1 MGCGSAVK
9 LAAASAVVLALAGCG
24 SLQGVRHRGGDPCR
38 ETTVTLYFET
48 GSDQVSAIG
57 RQIIAATSNRL
68 HLCPVRELRLL
79 GLADPAGAPQ
89 ANLELSE
96 RRAFNVRNAF
106 ERTGLAFEHFTIVAA
121 GDRGAER
128 PNGVVEPV
136 RRRVDATLL
145 MGK

>member
-1 MGCGSAVK
+1 MGGGSAVK
-9 LAAASAVVLALAGCG
+9 LAAASAIVLALAGCA
-24 SLQGVRHRGGDPCR
+24 SIPSIRHHGGDPCR

-48 GSDQVSAIG
+48 GSDQVSQIG

-68 HLCPVRELRLL
+68 RRCQVQELRLL

-96 RRAFNVRNAF
+96 RRAVNVRNAF

-128 PNGVVEPV
+128 PGGVVEPV
-136 RRRVDATLL
+136 RRRVDVTVE
-145 MGK
+145 MHK